1 MSWKDM
7 TARNITEWYLY
18 GENEKAPTGD
28 GFLDAKYIRSG
39 KPNDSD
45 NPAFTIGFTKEDF
58 YDFMT
63 DTSSP
68 TRFASITQIPVVQ
81 KFFEEKERKGVR

>member
-45 NPAFTIGFTKEDF
+45 NPAFTIEFTSVVVIF
-58 YDFMT
+58 
-63 DTSSP
+63 
-68 TRFASITQIPVVQ
+68 QIPQ
-81 KFFEEKERKGVR
+81 TQTF